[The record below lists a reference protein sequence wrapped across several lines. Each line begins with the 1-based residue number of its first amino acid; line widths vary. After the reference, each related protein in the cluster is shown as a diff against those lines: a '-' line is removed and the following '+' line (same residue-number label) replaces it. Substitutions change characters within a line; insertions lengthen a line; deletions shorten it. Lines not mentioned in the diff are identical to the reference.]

1 MIKTNLNKKRS
12 DEKPNKQSGGLNG
25 SFFYEPKEQS
35 STPYEF
41 HFTIFTLHFQ
51 FAFSICAAY
60 KM

>member
-41 HFTIFTLHFQ
+41 SLYDFH